1 MPEHT
6 FTLILTGPVDDHID
20 DLYDA
25 GLDDAMIGATDG
37 VSYAEFDREAP
48 TLADAVRS
56 AIRDVETV
64 PHVRVTRVEPDD
76 MVTAAEIA
84 ERLGRSRESVR
95 LLIAGK
101 RGAGDFP
108 APVSHLRQRTR
119 LWRWSDVIA
128 WDRGERQPEAELIAA
143 LNAALTVRSHAPLVD
158 APYRGMITDIL
169 AFGEEIT
176 FTPSSDE
183 RLRPTVLHRK

>member
-6 FTLILTGPVDDHID
+6 FTLILTGPVDEHID

-37 VSYAEFDREAP
+37 VPYAEFDREAA

-64 PHVRVTRVEPDD
+64 PRVRVTRVEPDD
-76 MVTAAEIA
+76 IVTAAEIA
-84 ERLGRSRESVR
+84 QRLGRSRESVR

-143 LNAALTVRSHAPLVD
+143 LNAALAVRSHAPLVE
-158 APYRGMITDIL
+158 ASYLGMITDIL
-169 AFGEEIT
+169 AFREEIT
-176 FTPSSDE
+176 FPPASDE
-183 RLRPTVLHRK
+183 RLRPNVLHRR